1 MFHIFRTIK
10 FALQNVYRNIWLT
23 VMTVTILVLALFSVS
38 IVISLNSVSMQL
50 LTSVKQKVDISIA
63 VLPDA
68 SEDQAKA
75 LVDRIKVLPEVKS
88 VTYVSPDE
96 ALEEFRIQHQDE
108 PNIQETLDLLEEN
121 PLPARIIIS
130 SKEIESFPSILS
142 FLNQDENS
150 EIVSTD
156 TDEVEQAQI
165 VIERLSGLSD
175 QIQKI
180 ALGVTIIFIIISFL
194 VVFNTIR
201 IAIYTHREEIGIMK
215 LVGASNWFVRIPF
228 LIEGVLY
235 AFFAT
240 VITIAIL
247 APVLGFL
254 APHLNDA
261 FFASYNINISQFFET
276 HLLSLI
282 AYQFLGAAVLNMAS
296 ASFAISRYLKV

>member
-1 MFHIFRTIK
+1 
-10 FALQNVYRNIWLT
+10 
-23 VMTVTILVLALFSVS
+23 
-38 IVISLNSVSMQL
+38 
-50 LTSVKQKVDISIA
+50 
-63 VLPDA
+63 
-68 SEDQAKA
+68 
-75 LVDRIKVLPEVKS
+75 
-88 VTYVSPDE
+88 
-96 ALEEFRIQHQDE
+96 
-108 PNIQETLDLLEEN
+108 
-121 PLPARIIIS
+121 
-130 SKEIESFPSILS
+130 LS

-150 EIVSTD
+150 DIVSTD

-180 ALGVTIIFIIISFL
+180 ALGVTVIFIIISFL

-282 AYQFLGAAVLNMAS
+282 AYQFLGAAFLNMAS